1 MLQTPTGIDVGS
13 GVGVGG
19 GGEQVDVRCAMVAAA
34 DNYTKR
40 KHVLRLSTRTNSE
53 LLLQA
58 ADAGQMD
65 KWIVA
70 LEEQANNNNTQ
81 VRRSLLFVF

>member
-1 MLQTPTGIDVGS
+1 MLQTPTGTDVGG
-13 GVGVGG
+13 GVGTG
-19 GGEQVDVRCAMVAAA
+19 GGEQVDVRCALVAAA

-81 VRRSLLFVF
+81 VGCSLLFVF